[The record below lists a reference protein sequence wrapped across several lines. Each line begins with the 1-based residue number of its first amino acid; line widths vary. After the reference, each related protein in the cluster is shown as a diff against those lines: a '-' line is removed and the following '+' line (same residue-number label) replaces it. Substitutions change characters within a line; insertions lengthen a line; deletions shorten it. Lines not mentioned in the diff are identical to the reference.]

1 MSVCFQTVVR
11 HGIYTRSQGKKKKK
25 VLWKGAELD
34 LGSI

>member
-11 HGIYTRSQGKKKKK
+11 HGIYTRRQGKKKK